1 MKKVFQSDN
10 YLEAQIV
17 LGLLQS
23 DGFAA
28 ESSGNFLLGGV
39 GELPAADFY
48 ILRVPEAQH
57 PAAKQLVT
65 DYEKGDLDFDF
76 NFEDID

>member
-28 ESSGNFLLGGV
+28 VSSGNFLLGGV
-39 GELPAADFY
+39 GELPAADLY
-48 ILRVPEAQH
+48 ILRVPDSEY
-57 PAAKQLVT
+57 PAAKQLVV
-65 DYEKGDLDFDF
+65 DYENGDLKFDF
-76 NFEDID
+76 EDVG